1 MLNSKTN
8 KRELAYIVKISET
21 KNLEGYE
28 RVHYVR
34 VNCWWCVA
42 GKDLNT
48 GDLGI
53 YFEIDSKVPANKE
66 CFAFLEKRKASWS

>member
-53 YFEIDSKVPANKE
+53 YFEIDSVLPSTDPR
-66 CFAFLEKRKASWS
+66 FSFI